1 LKLFAN
7 ATIRVQGIVQGVGF
21 RPFVWQMANA
31 CQLVGSVRNDADGVL
46 IRVWGHS
53 RDIES
58 FLQRIEQEAPP
69 LANIDTVKC
78 IARHNAEP
86 APESFRILHSKAGRV
101 RTDIAA
107 DSATCSDCLREILDS
122 SDRRFGYP
130 FTNCTHCGPR
140 LSIVRAIPYD
150 RANTSMAAF
159 PLCARCQAEYENP
172 ADRRF
177 HAQPNACPDCG
188 PQLWLEDS
196 RGRVTVEPAGD
207 SIRAAARLLQKGRIL
222 AIKGIGGIHLACD
235 ASCPEVVERL
245 RQRKG
250 REGKAFALMARD
262 PDMVR
267 RHAHL
272 DDISEQILSSVAA
285 PIVILPSQ
293 HEELAPGIAPGQ
305 DTLGFMLPYSPLH
318 HLLMREMTHPVV
330 LTSANSSEE
339 PQCISNTEARKRLA
353 GIADYL
359 LLHDRGIVT
368 RLDDSVVRVIAEQP
382 RLLRRARG
390 YAPQPIPLPAG
401 ITAARRV
408 LAMGA
413 ELKSTFCLV
422 TEQKAIVSQHLGNL
436 ENAATWTEYRKMLEH
451 YQTLYDFR
459 PELIVVDKHPG
470 YLSTQFGKALAAQA
484 DIPLLEVQHHHAH
497 IAACMAEHRLDAAS
511 PPVLGIVLDGLGY
524 GDDVSIWGAEFLLAD
539 YQYCERLASID
550 PIPLIGGSK
559 AMREPWRNTYAWL
572 NSSLDWEWLCQEFG
586 DLELMHFLQ
595 GKPLRNI
602 NLMIEKGIN
611 SPLASSAGRLF
622 DAVAG
627 ALNIC
632 REGIS
637 FEGQAAIELESLAS
651 RVFQAEAASAY
662 TLNGAGNRLH
672 FKHLWLELLKDLQNG
687 VSRAAI
693 SARFH
698 HGLSQG
704 VALMATK
711 LCQKHNVNR
720 VILSGG
726 VFQNKLLLE
735 AVTHLL
741 EERSLQVMSP
751 MQFPANDGGISLGQ
765 AVMGAAR

>member
-1 LKLFAN
+1 MKLFAN

-21 RPFVWQMANA
+21 RPFVWRMANA

-539 YQYCERLASID
+539 YQCCERLASID

-741 EERSLQVMSP
+741 EERSLKVMSP

>member
-1 LKLFAN
+1 
-7 ATIRVQGIVQGVGF
+7 
-21 RPFVWQMANA
+21 
-31 CQLVGSVRNDADGVL
+31 
-46 IRVWGHS
+46 
-53 RDIES
+53 
-58 FLQRIEQEAPP
+58 
-69 LANIDTVKC
+69 
-78 IARHNAEP
+78 
-86 APESFRILHSKAGRV
+86 
-101 RTDIAA
+101 
-107 DSATCSDCLREILDS
+107 
-122 SDRRFGYP
+122 
-130 FTNCTHCGPR
+130 
-140 LSIVRAIPYD
+140 
-150 RANTSMAAF
+150 
-159 PLCARCQAEYENP
+159 
-172 ADRRF
+172 
-177 HAQPNACPDCG
+177 
-188 PQLWLEDS
+188 
-196 RGRVTVEPAGD
+196 
-207 SIRAAARLLQKGRIL
+207 
-222 AIKGIGGIHLACD
+222 

-539 YQYCERLASID
+539 YQCCERLASID

-662 TLNGAGNRLH
+662 TLNG
-672 FKHLWLELLKDLQNG
+672 
-687 VSRAAI
+687 
-693 SARFH
+693 
-698 HGLSQG
+698 
-704 VALMATK
+704 
-711 LCQKHNVNR
+711 
-720 VILSGG
+720 
-726 VFQNKLLLE
+726 
-735 AVTHLL
+735 
-741 EERSLQVMSP
+741 
-751 MQFPANDGGISLGQ
+751 
-765 AVMGAAR
+765 

>member
-1 LKLFAN
+1 MKLFAN

-651 RVFQAEAASAY
+651 RVFQAEATSAY

-741 EERSLQVMSP
+741 EERSLKVMSP

>member
-1 LKLFAN
+1 
-7 ATIRVQGIVQGVGF
+7 
-21 RPFVWQMANA
+21 MANA

-207 SIRAAARLLQKGRIL
+207 SIRAAARLLQEGRIL

-539 YQYCERLASID
+539 YQCCERLASID

-595 GKPLRNI
+595 GKPLHNI

-662 TLNGAGNRLH
+662 TLNGTRNRLH

>member
-1 LKLFAN
+1 
-7 ATIRVQGIVQGVGF
+7 
-21 RPFVWQMANA
+21 MANA

-207 SIRAAARLLQKGRIL
+207 SIRAAARLLQEGRIL

-539 YQYCERLASID
+539 YQCCERLASID

-662 TLNGAGNRLH
+662 TLNGTRNRLH

-741 EERSLQVMSP
+741 EERSLKVMSP

>member
-207 SIRAAARLLQKGRIL
+207 SIRAAARLLQEGRIL

-539 YQYCERLASID
+539 YQCCERLASID

-662 TLNGAGNRLH
+662 TLNGTRNRLH

-741 EERSLQVMSP
+741 EERSLKVMSP